1 MINHKD
7 PMHQLDTYLKTEAVD
22 ITLFSSCHPASY
34 PMASCYFGL
43 KHYQLSQSCQFN
55 RYH

>member
-43 KHYQLSQSCQFN
+43 KHYQLSQSIG
-55 RYH
+55 